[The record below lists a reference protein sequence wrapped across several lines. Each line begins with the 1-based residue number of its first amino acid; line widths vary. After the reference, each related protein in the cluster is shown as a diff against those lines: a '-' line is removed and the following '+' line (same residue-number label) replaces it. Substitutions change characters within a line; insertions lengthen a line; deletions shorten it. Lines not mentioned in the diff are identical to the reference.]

1 MNKNVD
7 AVNHREFQQFFH
19 DTQFDTLREM
29 KMKEGNKR
37 VKKKP
42 IYSFDRGPTRRVI
55 RWLLILP
62 SISHY
67 RCLLIDAIISI
78 SDGNRVAGEATQ
90 GVSIEEAI

>member
-37 VKKKP
+37 VKKNR
-42 IYSFDRGPTRRVI
+42 FI
-55 RWLLILP
+55 R
-62 SISHY
+62 
-67 RCLLIDAIISI
+67 
-78 SDGNRVAGEATQ
+78 
-90 GVSIEEAI
+90 SIEDRLVA